1 MKILDIIKYEYGLTT
16 EEAKKYLKTI
26 DNKTKEEL
34 KKGFYKN
41 AKKSFFED

>member
-16 EEAKKYLKTI
+16 EEAKNYLKTI

-41 AKKSFFED
+41 AKKCFYED